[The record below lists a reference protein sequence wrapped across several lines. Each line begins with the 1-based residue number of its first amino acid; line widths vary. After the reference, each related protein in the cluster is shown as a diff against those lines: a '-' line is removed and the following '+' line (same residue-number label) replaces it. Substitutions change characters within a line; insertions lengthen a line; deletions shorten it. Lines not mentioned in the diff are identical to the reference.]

1 MSEPLRSDP
10 NGLRTVAEHS
20 AAAADKNCGEFF
32 DPRWV
37 PHLPSNPVPRGSE
50 AGEYACLFNLLR
62 DPRFQRIKAECP
74 SPANILAAETDSC
87 AISYLTDLVDFLEQA
102 AQFAG
107 EEAPIALD
115 TARDHTRAVLDLLR
129 ARVSEIY
136 MRVVFKDHPEAF
148 TAFDQTRRGFG
159 PGVDLEDSI
168 KAVAG
173 DIIKEKIKRAVKG
186 SASVAGRG
194 SQNRTHNTGRG
205 LQAGRGRGGR
215 GRGRGLGRGD
225 GASSSLAES

>member
-1 MSEPLRSDP
+1 M
-10 NGLRTVAEHS
+10 
-20 AAAADKNCGEFF
+20 
-32 DPRWV
+32 
-37 PHLPSNPVPRGSE
+37 
-50 AGEYACLFNLLR
+50 
-62 DPRFQRIKAECP
+62 
-74 SPANILAAETDSC
+74 
-87 AISYLTDLVDFLEQA
+87 
-102 AQFAG
+102 
-107 EEAPIALD
+107 
-115 TARDHTRAVLDLLR
+115 
-129 ARVSEIY
+129 SEIY
-136 MRVVFKDHPEAF
+136 TRVVFKDHPEAF

-225 GASSSLAES
+225 GASSSLADS